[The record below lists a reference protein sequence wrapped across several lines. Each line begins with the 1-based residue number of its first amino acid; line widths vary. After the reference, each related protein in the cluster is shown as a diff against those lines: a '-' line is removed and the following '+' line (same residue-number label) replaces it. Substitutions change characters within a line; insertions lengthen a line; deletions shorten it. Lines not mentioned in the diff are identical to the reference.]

1 MAQKLQSVAYIVHFS
16 TTLVVGSRAVPYAAE
31 VEAERGHTQDL
42 QGLCYLKDH
51 LVVHRATAKRMR
63 VADEGG
69 IARNDSCLFWFEDA
83 LEVTRRGGYVEM

>member
-16 TTLVVGSRAVPYAAE
+16 TTLVVGSRALPYPTE
-31 VEAERGHTQDL
+31 VEAERRHTEDL

-51 LVVHRATAKRMR
+51 LVVHRAAAKRMQ

-69 IARNDSCLFWFEDA
+69 IVRNDSCLFRFEDA
-83 LEVTRRGGYVEM
+83 LKVTRRGGYVEI